1 MNGMRLGV
9 LVLLMVWVGTVTAED
24 GFQFGGDIRSR
35 YSGQTLPDNS
45 LFNELAGSY
54 AQDVVSI
61 PRLKF
66 GYDTGPWDLRA
77 DYQVIAWYGD
87 TIEYT
92 RQLPPGVQALSGRLP
107 DDRTRLFNLTDVIRD
122 EDKTALVQRL
132 DRLSAG
138 FTGAKAVVRVGRQAI
153 TWGNGM
159 FYTPMDIFNPFD
171 PAAVD
176 TEYKTGDDMVYGQ
189 YLRNNSDDLQAVAVI
204 RRNFVTEEVEA
215 ADSSF
220 AAKYH
225 GVGMEGEYDVL
236 IAEHY
241 DEPLLGFGGNRN
253 LGGAVL
259 RGDVTVAFTE
269 NDDAVA
275 SLVTSGSYSWTWGG
289 KNVSGVLE
297 YFYNGFGQI
306 EGRYSAMDLAQ
317 NPELVE
323 RLVRGE
329 LFTLARHYVAASAMI
344 EMTPLFLVT
353 PNAFVNLSDGSAL
366 LQFVTQNDI
375 AENVLL
381 LGAVNVPVGP
391 DGTEFGGIETEVPG
405 QFLSRGLGFFVQ
417 LAWYF

>member
-1 MNGMRLGV
+1 MWELRLGM
-9 LVLLMVWVGTVTAED
+9 LALLMVCAATAAAD
-24 GFQFGGDIRSR
+24 GFQFSGDIRTR
-35 YSGQTLPDNS
+35 YSGQTFPDNS

-54 AQDVVSI
+54 AQDLVSI

-66 GYDTGPWDLRA
+66 KYDAGPWDLRA
-77 DYQVIAWYGD
+77 DYQVIGWYGD

-92 RQLPPGVQALSGRLP
+92 RDLPPGAAALSNRLP
-107 DDRTRLFNLTDVIRD
+107 SDRTRLFDLTDVIHD
-122 EDKTALVQRL
+122 EGKTALVQRL
-132 DRLSAG
+132 DRLSVG
-138 FTGAKAVVRVGRQAI
+138 YTTDKAVIKAGRQAI

-189 YLRNNSDDLQAVAVI
+189 YLRDNGDDLQTVLVV
-204 RRNFVTEEVEA
+204 RRNFITENVDA
-215 ADSSF
+215 ADSSL
-220 AAKYH
+220 AGKYH
-225 GVGMEGEYDVL
+225 GVGAQSEYDVL
-236 IAEHY
+236 LAQHY
-241 DEPLLGFGGNRN
+241 DEPLVGFGGNRN
-253 LGGAVL
+253 IGGAVW
-259 RGDVTVAFTE
+259 RGDVTVSFTE
-269 NDDAVA
+269 DEGAVA
-275 SLVTSGSYSWTWGG
+275 SLVTSGSYSWNWGG
-289 KNVSGVLE
+289 KNVSGILE
-297 YFYNGFGQI
+297 YFYNGFGQSD
-306 EGRYSAMDLAQ
+306 GRYSAVDLAQ

-329 LFTLARHYVAASAMI
+329 LFTLGRHYVAASALI

-381 LGAVNVPVGP
+381 LGAINVPVGP
-391 DGTEFGGIETEVPG
+391 DGTEFGGIETDMPG
-405 QFLSRGLGFFVQ
+405 QFLSTGVGFFVQ

>member
-1 MNGMRLGV
+1 MNRIRLGA
-9 LVLLMVWVGTVTAED
+9 LALLAVFAGAVAAED
-24 GFQFGGDIRSR
+24 GFQFSGDIRSR
-35 YSGQTLPDNS
+35 YSGQTFPDNS

-54 AQDVVSI
+54 AQDLTSI
-61 PRLKF
+61 LRLKF
-66 GYDTGPWDLRA
+66 DYDTGPWDLRA
-77 DYQVIAWYGD
+77 DYQFIAWYGD

-92 RQLPPGVQALSGRLP
+92 RQLPPGIQALSGRLP
-107 DDRTRLFNLTDVIRD
+107 DDRTRLFDLTDVIRD
-122 EDKTALVQRL
+122 EGKTAIVQRM

-138 FTGAKAVVRVGRQAI
+138 YTGDKVVVRVGRQAI

-189 YLRNNSDDLQAVAVI
+189 YLRASGDDLQTVLVV
-204 RRNFVTEEVEA
+204 RRNFITEDVEA
-215 ADSSF
+215 ADSSL
-220 AAKYH
+220 AVKYH
-225 GVGMEGEYDVL
+225 GVGREGEYDAL
-236 IAEHY
+236 IAQHY
-241 DEPLLGFGGNRN
+241 DEPLVGFGGNRN

-269 NDDAVA
+269 GDDAVA

-289 KNVSGVLE
+289 KNISGVLE
-297 YFYNGFGQI
+297 YFFNGFGQSD
-306 EGRYSAMDLAQ
+306 GRYSAMDLAQ

-329 LFTLARHYVAASAMI
+329 LFTLGRHYVAASAMI

-381 LGAVNVPVGP
+381 LGAVNLPVGA
-391 DGTEFGGIETEVPG
+391 DGTEFGGIETDMPN
-405 QFLSRGLGFFVQ
+405 QYLSRGLGFFVQ

>member
-1 MNGMRLGV
+1 MNRIRLGV
-9 LVLLMVWVGTVTAED
+9 LVLLTAMTGVAAAED
-24 GFQFGGDIRSR
+24 GFRFSGDIRSR
-35 YSGQTLPDNS
+35 YSGQTFPDNS
-45 LFNELAGSY
+45 LFHELAGSY
-54 AQDVVSI
+54 AQDLVSI

-66 GYDTGPWDLRA
+66 SYDAGPWDLRA
-77 DYQVIAWYGD
+77 DYQFIAWYGD

-92 RQLPPGVQALSGRLP
+92 RQLPPDIQALSGRLP

-122 EDKTALVQRL
+122 EGKTALVQRL

-138 FTGAKAVVRVGRQAI
+138 YTSDRAVIRVGRQAI

-189 YLRNNSDDLQAVAVI
+189 YLRSNGDDLQTVLVV
-204 RRNFVTEEVEA
+204 RRNFITGDVEA
-215 ADSSF
+215 ADSSL
-220 AAKYH
+220 AVKYH
-225 GVGMEGEYDVL
+225 GVGMEGEFDAL
-236 IAEHY
+236 IAQHY
-241 DEPLLGFGGNRN
+241 DEPLVGFGGNRS

-269 NDDAVA
+269 DDDAVA
-275 SLVTSGSYSWTWGG
+275 SLVTSGSYSWNWGG

-297 YFYNGFGQI
+297 YFFNGFGQPD
-306 EGRYSAMDLAQ
+306 GQYSAQDLAQ

-329 LFTLARHYVAASAMI
+329 LFTLGRHYVAAGALI

-381 LGAVNVPVGP
+381 LSAVNLPVGP

-405 QFLSRGLGFFVQ
+405 QFLSRGVGFFVQ
-417 LAWYF
+417 IAWYF

>member
-9 LVLLMVWVGTVTAED
+9 LVLLTALAGTVTAED

-35 YSGQTLPDNS
+35 YSGQEFPDNS

-54 AQDVVSI
+54 AQDLLSI

-87 TIEYT
+87 TIEYS
-92 RQLPPGVQALSGRLP
+92 RQLPPGIQALSGRLP

-138 FTGAKAVVRVGRQAI
+138 FTSAKAVVRVGRQAI

-189 YLRNNSDDLQAVAVI
+189 YLRNNSDDFQAVAVI

-297 YFYNGFGQI
+297 YFFNGFGQSD
-306 EGRYSAMDLAQ
+306 GRYSAMDLAQ

-329 LFTLARHYVAASAMI
+329 LFTLGRHYVAASAMI

-381 LGAVNVPVGP
+381 LGAVNLPVGP
-391 DGTEFGGIETEVPG
+391 DGTEFAGIETDVPG
-405 QFLSRGLGFFVQ
+405 QYLSRGLGFFVQ

>member
-1 MNGMRLGV
+1 
-9 LVLLMVWVGTVTAED
+9 
-24 GFQFGGDIRSR
+24 
-35 YSGQTLPDNS
+35 
-45 LFNELAGSY
+45 
-54 AQDVVSI
+54 
-61 PRLKF
+61 
-66 GYDTGPWDLRA
+66 
-77 DYQVIAWYGD
+77 
-87 TIEYT
+87 
-92 RQLPPGVQALSGRLP
+92 
-107 DDRTRLFNLTDVIRD
+107 
-122 EDKTALVQRL
+122 
-132 DRLSAG
+132 
-138 FTGAKAVVRVGRQAI
+138 
-153 TWGNGM
+153 M

-189 YLRNNSDDLQAVAVI
+189 YLRNNSDDFQAVAVI
-204 RRNFVTEEVEA
+204 RRNFVTEDVEA

-220 AAKYH
+220 AVKYH
-225 GVGMEGEYDVL
+225 GVGMEGEYDAL

-297 YFYNGFGQI
+297 YFFNGFGQSD
-306 EGRYSAMDLAQ
+306 GRYSAMDLAQ

-329 LFTLARHYVAASAMI
+329 LFTLGRHYVAASAMI

-381 LGAVNVPVGP
+381 LGAVNLPVGP
-391 DGTEFGGIETEVPG
+391 DGTEFAGIETDVPG
-405 QFLSRGLGFFVQ
+405 QYLSRGLGFFVQ

>member
-1 MNGMRLGV
+1 MNRIRLGA
-9 LVLLMVWVGTVTAED
+9 LALLAVFAGAVAAED
-24 GFQFGGDIRSR
+24 GFQFSGDIRSR
-35 YSGQTLPDNS
+35 YSGQTFPDNS

-54 AQDVVSI
+54 AQDLTSI
-61 PRLKF
+61 LRLKF
-66 GYDTGPWDLRA
+66 DYDTGPWDLRA
-77 DYQVIAWYGD
+77 DYQFIAWYGD

-92 RQLPPGVQALSGRLP
+92 RQLPPGIQALSGRLP
-107 DDRTRLFNLTDVIRD
+107 DDRRRLFDLTDVIRD
-122 EDKTALVQRL
+122 EGKTALVQRL

-138 FTGAKAVVRVGRQAI
+138 YTGDEVVVRVGRQAI

-189 YLRNNSDDLQAVAVI
+189 YLRASGDDLQTVMVV
-204 RRNFVTEEVEA
+204 RRNFITEDVEA
-215 ADSSF
+215 ADSSL
-220 AAKYH
+220 AVKYH
-225 GVGMEGEYDVL
+225 GVGREGEYDAL
-236 IAEHY
+236 IAQHY
-241 DEPLLGFGGNRN
+241 DEPLVGFGGNRN

-269 NDDAVA
+269 DDDAVA

-289 KNVSGVLE
+289 KNISGVLE
-297 YFYNGFGQI
+297 YFFNGFGQSD
-306 EGRYSAMDLAQ
+306 GRYSAMDLAQ

-329 LFTLARHYVAASAMI
+329 LFTLGRHYVAASAMI

-381 LGAVNVPVGP
+381 LGAVNLPVGA
-391 DGTEFGGIETEVPG
+391 DGTEFGGIETDMPN
-405 QFLSRGLGFFVQ
+405 QYLSRGLGFFVQ

>member
-1 MNGMRLGV
+1 MNGFRVAMLA
-9 LVLLMVWVGTVTAED
+9 LFVGCAATAAADD
-24 GFQFGGDIRSR
+24 GFQFGGDIRTR
-35 YSGQTLPDNS
+35 YSGQTFPDNS
-45 LFNELAGSY
+45 LFNELTGSY
-54 AQDVVSI
+54 AQDLISI

-66 GYDTGPWDLRA
+66 GYDAGPWDLRA
-77 DYQVIAWYGD
+77 DYQFIAWYGD

-92 RQLPPGVQALSGRLP
+92 RQLPPGVAALSGRLP
-107 DDRTRLFNLTDVIRD
+107 SDRTRLFNLTDVIRD

-132 DRLSAG
+132 DRLSVG
-138 FTGAKAVVRVGRQAI
+138 YTTDKAVIRAGRQAI

-189 YLRNNSDDLQAVAVI
+189 YLRDNGDDFQTVLVV
-204 RRNFVTEEVEA
+204 RRNFISGDVEA
-215 ADSSF
+215 ADSSL
-220 AAKYH
+220 ALKYH
-225 GVGMEGEYDVL
+225 GVGGESEYDVL
-236 IAEHY
+236 AAEHY

-253 LGGAVL
+253 IGGAVW
-259 RGDVTVAFTE
+259 RGDVTVSFTE
-269 NDDAVA
+269 DEGAVA
-275 SLVTSGSYSWTWGG
+275 SLVTSGSYSWNWGG

-297 YFYNGFGQI
+297 YFFNGFGQ
-306 EGRYSAMDLAQ
+306 GDGQYGSQDLAQ

-329 LFTLARHYVAASAMI
+329 LFTLGRHYVAASALI

-366 LQFVTQNDI
+366 LQFVTQNDV
-375 AENVLL
+375 AENVVL
-381 LGAVNVPVGP
+381 LGAVNLPVGP
-391 DGTEFGGIETEVPG
+391 DGTEFGGIETDIPD
-405 QFLSRGLGFFVQ
+405 QYLSTGIGFFVQ